1 MIAALA
7 ATMVA
12 NAKVKLPSVMAD
24 NMVLQQQ
31 SDVNI
36 WGKAAP
42 GKTVTVTASWSKA
55 KAKVTAAND
64 STWQVQVATPEAG
77 GPYTLTIS
85 DGEPVTLSNI
95 LIGEVWFCS
104 GQSNMEMPMRGFDR
118 QPLRDGSNSVIAHAK
133 AATPI
138 RMFIVDSNERGEWVR
153 QWSRTPKDDM
163 YGRWLTN
170 EPEAVQ
176 GCSATAYYFAQNLQD
191 ILGVPVGVV
200 VSTLGGS
207 RIEPWISQEGLDQ
220 PMGEK
225 SIERQTPHILYNAK
239 VNPLIRFGVRG
250 FLWYQGEANVNDAST
265 YGDLMKKLVADWR
278 SKFAPVGQHEAQGTL
293 NASPKPFFMVEI
305 APYNYGNPDAIAS
318 ALLREQQQRAAKE
331 IENAGIISLL
341 DKGVFNFIHPVDKK
355 TVGERLALMALGK
368 TYGCRGFGWEQPMYK
383 DMEVKDGKIYIN
395 VTGAVRGL
403 CPMWTSLKGF
413 EIAGADKVFHPAF
426 AEVETKT
433 CRLAVSSKDVPEPV
447 AVRYCF
453 KNWAEASVFNI
464 YGLPL
469 APFRTDNW

>member
-7 ATMVA
+7 AASVA
-12 NAKVKLPSVMAD
+12 NAKVKLPSVMAS

-42 GKTVTVTASWSKA
+42 GKTVTVTPSWSKTKATTRAA
-55 KAKVTAAND
+55 KD
-64 STWQVQVATPEAG
+64 STWQVSIATPKAG

-85 DGEPVTLSNI
+85 DGEPLTLKNI

-133 AATPI
+133 PSTPI
-138 RMFIVDSNERGEWVR
+138 RMFLADRNERGEWVR

-170 EPEAVQ
+170 TPEAVQ

-191 ILGVPVGVV
+191 ILGVPVGIM

-225 SIERQTPHILYNAK
+225 NIERETPHIMYNAK
-239 VNPLIRFGVRG
+239 INPLIRFGVRG
-250 FLWYQGEANVNDAST
+250 FLWYQGESNVNQASA

-278 SKFAPVGQHEAQGTL
+278 SKFAPIGQHEAATTG
-293 NASPKPFFMVEI
+293 SKPFYFVEI
-305 APYNYGNPDAIAS
+305 APFRYSNPDATAS

-331 IENAGIISLL
+331 IENAGMISLL
-341 DKGVFNFIHPVDKK
+341 DKGVVNFIHPVDKH

-368 TYGCRGFGWEQPMYK
+368 TYGRKGFGWEQPMYK

-395 VTGAVRGL
+395 VTGAVHGL

-413 EIAGADKVFHPAF
+413 EIAGKDRVFHPAF
-426 AEVETKT
+426 AEIEEST
-433 CRLAVSSKDVPEPV
+433 CRLAVSSKEVPEPV

-453 KNWAEASVFNI
+453 KNYAEATVFNI